1 MIQTQSTHDS
11 CTMKATRSIIFRTSN
26 PYESL
31 DLNTCKEVYN
41 NTYLSFQYLN
51 GRQMRQRQLKKSRFE
66 KKLKQ
71 KNRCVEIPCIYI
83 FIHTTGIRNRYSIV
97 KSKSNRNN
105 NSNSS
110 SRFRGSINC
119 SNKKPWVCT
128 ETCDITCPSS
138 ISNVSYCMRPL
149 WSRHLCI
156 LPTTCLSKVKRRY
169 VGQVEFRRL
178 AFGYWY
184 DVLLEIFFGDT

>member
-1 MIQTQSTHDS
+1 MTVGHHCLQLELGCIMIQTQSTHDS

-110 SRFRGSINC
+110 SGRFRSSINC
-119 SNKKPWVCT
+119 INTSNSKSNSNNNSNSN
-128 ETCDITCPSS
+128 ISS
-138 ISNVSYCMRPL
+138 N
-149 WSRHLCI
+149 
-156 LPTTCLSKVKRRY
+156 TTSTWGL
-169 VGQVEFRRL
+169 FRSMFN
-178 AFGYWY
+178 A
-184 DVLLEIFFGDT
+184 